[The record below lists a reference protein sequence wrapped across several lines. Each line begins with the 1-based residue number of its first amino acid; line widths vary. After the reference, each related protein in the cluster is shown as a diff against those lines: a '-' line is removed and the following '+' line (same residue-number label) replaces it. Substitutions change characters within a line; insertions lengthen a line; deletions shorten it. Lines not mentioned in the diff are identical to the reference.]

1 MYAAWCDIIHGM
13 CFRSVKIVLAAA
25 LACAAGCDTMNRAHL
40 AQKEVAP
47 ISADDGSDMPPQADF
62 VDLTGFTLPMYVEYA
77 LTNRPDVISARL
89 AVSNACLKLTSVSS
103 GEYPILGLSGGY
115 SQSTHNSGPHFSWKQ
130 SGDANAAF
138 RMELLLC
145 DFGRLDAQEKEAR
158 ENIVAAQRDY
168 AEMLLTVFEDVTT
181 AYFTLLR
188 NDALLAVACTNE
200 QQYAEHL
207 RQAQTL
213 FDAGEVKNL
222 DVLKARLDLSDAHLK
237 TITASN
243 DVVTASAEFIRAL
256 GLKADRADRLDVLP
270 MRPDSLGKPRR
281 ELPSTDM
288 NAIDALQFARTNA
301 PSLMV
306 LRAKLRAASARV
318 DYTLADLLPS
328 LSLDLGFNY
337 VDPAWN
343 FSWGV
348 SAIQSL
354 FEGYRKTSAVDMAV
368 VDMMSARE
376 AVLLAEQ
383 KLSCSL
389 SLAVATRDTAR
400 QALENAR
407 VQVKQARENLDNVIA
422 QYRVGEASRIDFT
435 DAASAYSGSEG
446 ARIKAF
452 YAEQIAEV
460 ALVRLTGAGVEYE

>member
-1 MYAAWCDIIHGM
+1 MRRSACIIGNM
-13 CFRSVKIVLAAA
+13 FFRSKKFFLAVA
-25 LACAAGCDTMNRAHL
+25 LACAAGCDTMYRAHL
-40 AQKEVAP
+40 AQEEVAP
-47 ISADDGSDMPPQADF
+47 VSADDDGDMPPQAEF
-62 VDLTGFTLPMYVEYA
+62 VNLTGFTLPEYVEYA
-77 LTNRPDVISARL
+77 LSNRPDVISARL
-89 AVSNACLKLTSVSS
+89 AVSNAFIKLTSISS
-103 GEYPILGLSGGY
+103 GEYPIFGLSGGY
-115 SQSTHNSGPHFSWKQ
+115 SQSTRNSGPHFSWRQ

-145 DFGRLDAQEKEAR
+145 DFGRLDAQEQEAR

-168 AEMLLTVFEDVTT
+168 ADMQLAVFEDVTT

-188 NDALLAVACTNE
+188 NDALLEVACTNE

-207 RQAQTL
+207 KQAQTL

-270 MRPDSLGKPRR
+270 VRHADLGSPRR
-281 ELPSTDM
+281 ELPETDIS
-288 NAIDALQFARTNA
+288 AIDALQFARTNA

-318 DYTLADLLPS
+318 DHAVADLLPS
-328 LSLDLGFNY
+328 LSLDAGFSY

-343 FSWGV
+343 FSWGLN
-348 SAIQSL
+348 AIQSL
-354 FEGYRKTSAVDMAV
+354 FEGYRKTSAVDSAV
-368 VDMMSARE
+368 VDMLSARE
-376 AVLLAEQ
+376 NVFLAEQ

-400 QALENAR
+400 QALENAM

-435 DAASAYSGSEG
+435 DAASAYSGAEG
-446 ARIKAF
+446 ARVKAF
-452 YAEQIAEV
+452 YAGQIAEV
-460 ALVRLTGAGVEYE
+460 ALVRLIGIGVEYE

>member
-1 MYAAWCDIIHGM
+1 MACIIRLM
-13 CFRSVKIVLAAA
+13 CFRLGKILPAVA
-25 LACAAGCDTMNRAHL
+25 LACVAGCDTMYRAHL
-40 AQKEVAP
+40 AQEEVSP
-47 ISADDGSDMPPQADF
+47 MSADEAGDMPSQVDF
-62 VDLTGFTLPMYVEYA
+62 VDLTGFTLPQYVQYA
-77 LTNRPDVISARL
+77 LDNRPDVISAGL
-89 AVSNACLKLTSVSS
+89 AVSNACLKLISVSA
-103 GEYPILGLSGGY
+103 GEYPIFNLSGGY
-115 SQSTHNSGPHFSWKQ
+115 SQSTHNSGPHFSWRQ

-138 RMELLLC
+138 RMELLLY
-145 DFGRLDAQEKEAR
+145 DFGRLDAQEQEAL
-158 ENIVAAQRDY
+158 ENAVAAQRDF
-168 AEMLLTVFEDVTT
+168 ADMQLAVFEDVTK

-207 RQAQTL
+207 KQAQTL

-222 DVLKARLDLSDAHLK
+222 DVLKARLDLSDAHLR

-243 DVVTASAEFIRAL
+243 DVVTASAEFIRSL

-270 MRPDSLGKPRR
+270 ARIDCLGKPKR
-281 ELPSTDM
+281 ELPETDM

-318 DYTLADLLPS
+318 DYAVADLLPS
-328 LSLDLGFNY
+328 LSLDVGFKY
-337 VDPAWN
+337 VDTAWN

-348 SAIQSL
+348 NAIQSL
-354 FEGYRKTSAVDMAV
+354 FEGFRKTSAVDSAV
-368 VDMMSARE
+368 VELISDRE
-376 AVLLAEQ
+376 SVLLAEQ

-389 SLAVATRDTAR
+389 SLAIATRDTAR

-435 DAASAYSGSEG
+435 DAASAYSGAEG

-452 YAEQIAEV
+452 YAGQIAEV
-460 ALVRLTGAGVEYE
+460 ALVRLTGIGVEYE

>member
-1 MYAAWCDIIHGM
+1 M
-13 CFRSVKIVLAAA
+13 CFRSVNIVLAVA
-25 LACAAGCDTMNRAHL
+25 LACVAGCDTIYRAHL
-40 AQKEVAP
+40 AQEEVSP
-47 ISADDGSDMPPQADF
+47 VSADDGGDMPPQADF
-62 VDLTGFTLPMYVEYA
+62 VDLTGFTLPQYVEYA
-77 LTNRPDVISARL
+77 LSNRPDVISAKF
-89 AVSNACLKLTSVSS
+89 AVSNAYLKLTSVSS
-103 GEYPILGLSGGY
+103 GEYPIFNFSGGY
-115 SQSTHNSGPHFSWKQ
+115 SQSTRNSGPHFSWRQ

-145 DFGRLDAQEKEAR
+145 DFGRLDAKKREAR
-158 ENIVAAQRDY
+158 ENIIAAQRDF
-168 AEMLLTVFEDVTT
+168 ADMQLAVFEDVTT

-207 RQAQTL
+207 KQAQTL

-243 DVVTASAEFIRAL
+243 DVITASAEFIRAL

-270 MRPDSLGKPRR
+270 VRSDSLGKPRR

-288 NAIDALQFARTNA
+288 TAIDALQFARTNS

-306 LRAKLRAASARV
+306 LRAKMREASARV
-318 DYTLADLLPS
+318 DYAVSDLLPS
-328 LSLDLGFNY
+328 LSLDAGFSY
-337 VDPAWN
+337 VDPVWN
-343 FSWGV
+343 FSWGLN
-348 SAIQSL
+348 AIQSL
-354 FEGYRKTSAVDMAV
+354 FEGFRKTSAVDSAV
-368 VDMMSARE
+368 VDLLSARE
-376 AVLLAEQ
+376 NVFLAEQ
-383 KLSCSL
+383 KLSCNL

-407 VQVKQARENLDNVIA
+407 IQVRQAKENLDNVIA

-452 YAEQIAEV
+452 YAEQLAEV
-460 ALVRLTGAGVEYE
+460 ALVRLTGIGVEYE

>member
-1 MYAAWCDIIHGM
+1 MSIMLLA
-13 CFRSVKIVLAAA
+13 AAA
-25 LACAAGCDTMNRAHL
+25 LAALTGCDAMRRAQR
-40 AQKEVAP
+40 AQDEVAP
-47 ISADDGSDMPPQADF
+47 AIVDDDSGFPPRTDY
-62 VDLTGFTLPMYVEYA
+62 VDLTSFSLAEYVDFA
-77 LTNRPDVISARL
+77 ISNRQDVIAARL
-89 AVSNACLKLTSVSS
+89 AVSNAWLKLVSVTS
-103 GEYPILGLSGGY
+103 GEYPLFGLSGGY
-115 SQSTHNSGPHFSWKQ
+115 SQSTHNGPHFSWRQ

-145 DFGRLDAQEKEAR
+145 DFGRLDAKEREAR
-158 ENIVAAQRDY
+158 EGIAAAVRDH
-168 AEMLLTVFEDVTT
+168 ADVQLAVFEEVAT

-200 QQYAEHL
+200 LQYAEHL

-243 DVVTASAEFIRAL
+243 DVETASAEFIRAL
-256 GLKADRADRLDVLP
+256 GLKADRADRLDVMP
-270 MRPDSLGKPRR
+270 PRPDSLGRPRR
-281 ELPSTDM
+281 ELPVSRQT
-288 NAIDALQFARTNA
+288 AADALAFARTNA
-301 PSLMV
+301 PSLMT
-306 LRAKLRAASARV
+306 LRAKARAASARV
-318 DYTLADLLPS
+318 DYAVSDLLPS
-328 LSLDLGFNY
+328 LSLDAGFSY

-348 SAIQSL
+348 SAVQSL
-354 FEGYRKTSAVDMAV
+354 FEGYRKTSAVDSAV
-368 VDMMSARE
+368 VELLSARE
-376 AVLLAEQ
+376 AVQLAEQ
-383 KLSCSL
+383 RLSCSL
-389 SLAVATRDTAR
+389 SQAVATRDTAC

-407 VQVKQARENLDNVIA
+407 IQVRQARENLDNVVA

-435 DAASAYSGSEG
+435 DAASAFSGAEG

-452 YAEQIAEV
+452 YAGQIAEA

>member
-1 MYAAWCDIIHGM
+1 MQ
-13 CFRSVKIVLAAA
+13 
-25 LACAAGCDTMNRAHL
+25 RARI
-40 AQKEVAP
+40 AQDEVAEM
-47 ISADDGSDMPPQADF
+47 SADDGASVGQQADY
-62 VDLTGFTLPMYVEYA
+62 VDLTSFTLADYVCYA
-77 LTNRPDVISARL
+77 ISNRPDVIAAQL
-89 AVSNACLKLTSVSS
+89 AVSNALLKLVSVTS
-103 GEYPILGLSGGY
+103 GEYPIFGMSGGY
-115 SQSTHNSGPHFSWKQ
+115 SQSTHNSGPHFSWRQ
-130 SGDANAAF
+130 SGDANASF

-145 DFGRLDAQEKEAR
+145 DFGRLDAKEREAR
-158 ENIVAAQRDY
+158 ENAVAAQRDH
-168 AEMLLTVFEDVTT
+168 ADTLLAVFEEVAT

-200 QQYAEHL
+200 LQYAEHL

-243 DVVTASAEFIRAL
+243 DVETASAEFIRSL
-256 GLKADRADRLDVLP
+256 GLKADRAERLDVLP
-270 MRPDSLGKPRR
+270 PRPDSLGRPRR
-281 ELPSTDM
+281 DLPATSH
-288 NAIDALQFARTNA
+288 AAADALAFARTNA
-301 PSLMV
+301 PPLMM
-306 LRAKLRAASARV
+306 LRAKVRAASARV
-318 DYTLADLLPS
+318 DYAVSDLLPS
-328 LSLDLGFNY
+328 LSLDGGFSY

-354 FEGYRKTSAVDMAV
+354 FEGYRKTSAVDSAV
-368 VDMMSARE
+368 VELLAARE
-376 AVLLAEQ
+376 ATFLAEQ

-389 SLAVATRDTAR
+389 SQAVATRDTAR

-407 VQVKQARENLDNVIA
+407 VQVRQARENLDNVVA

-435 DAASAYSGSEG
+435 DAVSAFSGAEG

-452 YAEQIAEV
+452 YAGQIAEAV
-460 ALVRLTGAGVEYE
+460 LVRLTGSGVEYE